1 MVCVQRD
8 AMERGNMIEIICYT
22 GGSCGDLITA
32 LIDSKGAYFRNT
44 TVMFAQD
51 RLRFKK
57 PHTFASDEE
66 KDQYLND
73 IANKY
78 KSIPSHDLQYHIKRG
93 HNFIGIT
100 VQDLSVARWASTRF
114 KELHRPH
121 VWEEMSSVC
130 GVTTVEDYA
139 QIMID
144 FSNLVT
150 QHTDRIITLE
160 SIKAGTVLQN
170 PILKN
175 AGKNLYQNW
184 IDMQNGI
191 FMS

>member
-1 MVCVQRD
+1 
-8 AMERGNMIEIICYT
+8 MERGNMIEIICYT

-32 LIDSKGAYFRNT
+32 LIDSKGAYFRNNI
-44 TVMFAQD
+44 VMFEQD

-57 PHTFASDEE
+57 PHTFASDKE
-66 KDQYLND
+66 KDQYLNE
-73 IANKY
+73 IVNKY
-78 KSIPSHDLQYHIKRG
+78 RSIPSHDLQYHIRRK

-100 VQDLSVARWASTRF
+100 VQDLNVARWAANRF
-114 KELHRPH
+114 KKLHRPH
-121 VWEEMSSVC
+121 VWTEMIAVC

-184 IDMQNGI
+184 QDLQNDVFI
-191 FMS
+191 T